1 MLSYAKLLVDDA
13 FYLISGLNS
22 HVSFLCDHPRVASKD
37 LPSLFHVFRGGY
49 HLGSDSRTK
58 FWIAWIVENTAP
70 RWLAILGS
78 SWSSILQRW
87 PHRSATK
94 RVLSLLACDYERL
107 CQEQMVW
114 VCEKQ
119 AERFFH
125 GPSLWLELR
134 FPSSP
139 QALVSILMRCYRSSC
154 IPNTL

>member
-13 FYLISGLNS
+13 FYLISRLNS

-94 RVLSLLACDYERL
+94 RVSSLHLSR
-107 CQEQMVW
+107 
-114 VCEKQ
+114 
-119 AERFFH
+119 
-125 GPSLWLELR
+125 SWL
-134 FPSSP
+134 
-139 QALVSILMRCYRSSC
+139 VTMRGCAKSKWCGFVRSRQRGFSTVPPFGSSC
-154 IPNTL
+154 ASPLHLRL